1 MKDPNVTKKLAT
13 CGKLSDVNVSE
24 YDAIFYVGGKV
35 QVPRLGVSPV
45 PIRIVDVRSTGH
57 GPMIDLSKD
66 TKNAELIAEVRLP
79 PLR

>member
-45 PIRIVDVRSTGH
+45 PIIGSPMDVLQGMDR
-57 GPMIDLSKD
+57 
-66 TKNAELIAEVRLP
+66 
-79 PLR
+79 